1 LIETG
6 NLLPKL
12 SNVHER
18 IRNPGSGTRYLIV
31 IDSSGSHAIQQRM
44 RLVKG
49 VANDIL
55 SRSFRNGDEVA
66 IIVFRGPAAQV
77 LLEPST
83 VLQDATTVLEYLPT
97 GGRTPLAQALEI
109 AQSYLTPE
117 TLLIL
122 LTDGRAN
129 VSLRNGDPWLE
140 ALDIA
145 SQLKARAVVIDTE
158 DSSERVGRPLKL
170 AEALKAEYLRLDAFI
185 SDKPVTTA

>member
-1 LIETG
+1 
-6 NLLPKL
+6 
-12 SNVHER
+12 
-18 IRNPGSGTRYLIV
+18 
-31 IDSSGSHAIQQRM
+31 M

-49 VANDIL
+49 VASDIL

-66 IIVFRGPAAQV
+66 IIVFRGPTAQV

-97 GGRTPLAQALEI
+97 GGRTPLAHALEI

-129 VSLRNGDPWLE
+129 VSLRDGDPWLE
-140 ALDIA
+140 ALEIA
-145 SQLKARAVVIDTE
+145 SQFRTRAVVIDTE
-158 DSSERVGRPLKL
+158 DSSKRVGRPVKL
-170 AEALKAEYLRLDAFI
+170 AEALEAEYLRLDAFI
-185 SDKPVTTA
+185 SDKPVTTT